1 MAMVRSSPTR
11 ELASLHSA
19 MDRLFADLFGDAFR
33 GAPAEAQPPAEM
45 GAYHLPVNI
54 VRTEAGYLIEAP
66 VPGCDPDDVDVTF
79 SDGDLR
85 IEARTEPEPGAAEG
99 RYLRHEVPMGSYRRR
114 ITLPGRVRADE
125 ITASFDNGLLRVDV
139 PCAREPEPARIQIQP
154 GAPAPVTRPAR
165 AAGRKRA
172 QQPTPRAKRTT
183 TTARAPK
190 AAGTRSAGSSRQR

>member
-1 MAMVRSSPTR
+1 MAMVRSSPTH

-33 GAPAEAQPPAEM
+33 GVPMEDQPPA
-45 GAYHLPVNI
+45 AAAVFHLPVNV
-54 VRTEAGYLIEAP
+54 VRTDTGFRVEAP
-66 VPGCDPDDVDVTF
+66 VPGCGPDDVDVTF

-85 IEARTEPEPGAAEG
+85 IEARPTPGPGAAEG
-99 RYLRHEVPMGSYRRR
+99 RYLRHEVPMGRCRRQ

-125 ITASFDNGLLRVDV
+125 ITASFDNGLLRVEV
-139 PCAREPEPARIQIQP
+139 PRAREAEPARIQVQP
-154 GAPAPVTRPAR
+154 GEPAAAAPAR

-172 QQPTPRAKRTT
+172 QQPPARAKRATT

-190 AAGTRSAGSSRQR
+190 AAGPRSRGSARQK